1 MVTGQA
7 ATLLV
12 RNTSPSTPWLES
24 NIKRHVIF
32 FSIDICVLTFGF
44 FAVFGIDKD
53 TLNSS
58 FPVVFFQRVALYSA
72 FMSMD
77 VSDLFALK
85 KKIYIYI
92 YIYICSNTLSQ
103 F

>member
-12 RNTSPSTPWLES
+12 RNTRPSTAWLES
-24 NIKRHVIF
+24 HIKRHVIF

-58 FPVVFFQRVALYSA
+58 IPIVFFKGLLYILLLCLWM
-72 FMSMD
+72 FQTY
-77 VSDLFALK
+77 LH
-85 KKIYIYI
+85 
-92 YIYICSNTLSQ
+92 
-103 F
+103 

>member
-12 RNTSPSTPWLES
+12 RNTRPSTPWLEP

-32 FSIDICVLTFGF
+32 FPIDICVLTFGF
-44 FAVFGIDKD
+44 FAVVGIDKD

-58 FPVVFFQRVALYSA
+58 FPVFFFKGFDLYSA
-72 FMSMD
+72 FMSLNF
-77 VSDLFALK
+77 SNFFA
-85 KKIYIYI
+85 
-92 YIYICSNTLSQ
+92 
-103 F
+103 

>member
-12 RNTSPSTPWLES
+12 RNTRPSTPWLEP

-32 FSIDICVLTFGF
+32 FPIDICVLTFGF

-58 FPVVFFQRVALYSA
+58 FPVFFFQR
-72 FMSMD
+72 
-77 VSDLFALK
+77 
-85 KKIYIYI
+85 I
-92 YIYICSNTLSQ
+92 
-103 F
+103 

>member
-1 MVTGQA
+1 MVITGQA

-12 RNTSPSTPWLES
+12 RNTRSSTPWLES
-24 NIKRHVIF
+24 NMKQHVIF

-58 FPVVFFQRVALYSA
+58 FPVVFFFKGFALYSA

-77 VSDLFALK
+77 VSDFFALK
-85 KKIYIYI
+85 KKKKNIY
-92 YIYICSNTLSQ
+92 TRAG
-103 F
+103 

>member
-12 RNTSPSTPWLES
+12 RNTRPSTPWLEP

-58 FPVVFFQRVALYSA
+58 FQVVFFFKGFALYSA
-72 FMSMD
+72 FMSLD
-77 VSDLFALK
+77 VSDFFASK
-85 KKIYIYI
+85 KKKKKTIYIYI
-92 YIYICSNTLSQ
+92 YM